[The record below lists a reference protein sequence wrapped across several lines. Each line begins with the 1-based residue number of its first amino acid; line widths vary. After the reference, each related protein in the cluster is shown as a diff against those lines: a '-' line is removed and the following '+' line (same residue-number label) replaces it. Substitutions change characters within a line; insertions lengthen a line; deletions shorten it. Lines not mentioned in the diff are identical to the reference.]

1 MRMFKETGVEWI
13 GKIPRDWE
21 VVILKKCCD
30 LCKGLP
36 ITKADLIKN
45 GTPVISYGQ
54 IHSKN
59 NKWTVI
65 SKDLI
70 RYVDNSYKFSNP
82 FALAQVGSII
92 FADTSEDYE
101 GIGNCIYV
109 NLEQGIFAG
118 YHTIIVRPFN
128 IYYPKYLA
136 FLFQTDC
143 WRSQLRSS
151 ASGIKVFSVT
161 QKMLRNTTLIVPP
174 NTKQQRIADYLDS
187 KCSKIDSIIEKQQ
200 AVIEKLKEYKLSVIT
215 EAVTKGLNPDVEM
228 KDSGVEWIDKV
239 PKHWKIVKLDDIFDF
254 LGGYAYNSDLYV
266 SESLNQV
273 VRIGNVKNGFLKL
286 DASPVYINDEVAE
299 ETSKFKLSSG
309 TILFTM
315 TGTKGKRDYFYTHL
329 ITDKDLMEKSL
340 YINQRV
346 GGLISKTDL
355 NAGYFNYLLKDKSI
369 LDSIFVYETG
379 TANQGNLGMESIRRT
394 KLQFPSRE
402 EQDAIVSYLDK
413 KCLAIDSNIAKK
425 QSIISKLLEYKK
437 SLIYEVVTGKKE
449 V

>member
-1 MRMFKETGVEWI
+1 MRAMKDSGVEWI
-13 GKIPRDWE
+13 GEIPQDWE
-21 VVILKKCCD
+21 RTKLLNVLRSPISDGPHETPRLVNDGIPFISVDSIGTDENIDLTVCKKFISEVDYLRYKVKANIECGDILF
-30 LCKGLP
+30 
-36 ITKADLIKN
+36 TKAATIGKTAIVKDEIFMVWSPVAIIKANYNIVFNKYIYYVLNCSQLIKH
-45 GTPVISYGQ
+45 ISLLGSYNTQ
-54 IHSKN
+54 INVGMRELEKALIPLPSKC
-59 NKWTVI
+59 
-65 SKDLI
+65 
-70 RYVDNSYKFSNP
+70 
-82 FALAQVGSII
+82 
-92 FADTSEDYE
+92 E
-101 GIGNCIYV
+101 
-109 NLEQGIFAG
+109 
-118 YHTIIVRPFN
+118 
-128 IYYPKYLA
+128 
-136 FLFQTDC
+136 
-143 WRSQLRSS
+143 
-151 ASGIKVFSVT
+151 
-161 QKMLRNTTLIVPP
+161 
-174 NTKQQRIADYLDS
+174 QQRIADYLDL

-200 AVIEKLKEYKLSVIT
+200 AIIERLKEYKLSVIT

-346 GGLISKTDL
+346 GCLISKTDL

-379 TANQGNLGMESIRRT
+379 TANQGNLGIESIRRT

-402 EQDAIVSYLDK
+402 EQDTIVSYLDK
-413 KCLAIDSNIAKK
+413 KCLVIDSIIAKK